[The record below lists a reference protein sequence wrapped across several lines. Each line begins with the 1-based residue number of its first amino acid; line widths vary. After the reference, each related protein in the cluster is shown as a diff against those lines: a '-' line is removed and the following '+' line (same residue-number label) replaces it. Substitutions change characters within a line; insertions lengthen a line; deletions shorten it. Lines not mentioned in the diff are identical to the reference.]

1 MNLTHSTPAILVAMM
16 AALGSPTSDAAS
28 PGGAVTGSNP
38 SQDVWHHVGPGPGSV
53 EAQVVADPATHTVYV
68 STNGGGVLK
77 STDGGLHFSPSNT
90 GLATTQVQQLA
101 IGVNDPSTLYAAALD
116 ALYVSHDAG
125 TTWTITPNDLSAFAI
140 AVNPYDANT
149 VYTASSAIQVSHDG
163 GVTFTDITGSIVGV
177 AFGMILNP
185 KNPLELF
192 VGTTGGGAYHSTDG
206 GASWT
211 ALNIDDTVW
220 SWAID
225 SVDGTVYAGSNHGVF
240 KSTDGGYHFV
250 LAGSPGNGIVYALAK
265 SGTILYAGTGGGGFS
280 VSTDDGA
287 TWTNAGVAKG
297 IGLSLNTDSAGNVYA
312 GTNFEG
318 AFMRPIQAGASR
330 PAPWRAIAWDQIR
343 NCYCQNGHAIA
354 IDPNDDEH
362 IVFTTND
369 GGLLASKDAGDSWSD
384 LSANGL
390 GARAPRSVGFDPRN
404 PKRIYVGGYTGNGF
418 WRTSDG
424 GKTWKRSFFG
434 PPNVYPTQPVV
445 DPIDGTVYVATLSM
459 GVYKS
464 TDYGATF
471 SRIDQAP
478 GAAAGVY
485 LNIGGRGLVMDPKNR
500 HTLFLAARGKG
511 VWRTVDG
518 GASWVNVDQTFA
530 LSVTID
536 PGNSNV
542 VYAAGDPSA
551 GDPGVI
557 KSIDGGS
564 TFFASGNGFPG
575 TSQTARTGAV
585 QVNPRDSNQL
595 FVGFEGDGVY
605 TSSDAGASWV
615 AANTCL
621 TNRIVQGITMDFSS
635 PQILYA
641 STFGSVFKTSSHGST
656 PGSCRRQLK
665 ENVVPVLRNNS
676 PDE

>member
-1 MNLTHSTPAILVAMM
+1 LNKSEIKMKLTSSTLAIIVGMF
-16 AALGSPTSDAAS
+16 AALGSPTSSAS
-28 PGGAVTGSNP
+28 SKGDAVTGSNR
-38 SQDVWHHVGPGPGSV
+38 SKDIWQQVGPGPGGV
-53 EAQVVADPATHTVYV
+53 EAQVVANPATNTIYV

-90 GLATTQVQQLA
+90 GLATTQIQQLA
-101 IGVNDPSTLYAAALD
+101 IGVNDPNTLYAGAID

-125 TTWTITPNDLSAFAI
+125 TTWTVTPNFLSAFAI
-140 AVNPYDANT
+140 AVDPNDANT
-149 VYTASSAIQVSHDG
+149 VYTAASAIQVSHDG
-163 GVTFTDITGSIVGV
+163 GVTFTDITGPIFGV
-177 AFGMILNP
+177 AFAMVLNP
-185 KNPLELF
+185 NNPLELF
-192 VGTTGGGAYHSTDG
+192 VGTTGGGGYHSSDG

-211 ALNIDDTVW
+211 ALSIDDTVW

-240 KSTDGGYHFV
+240 KSTDGGHSFV

-265 SGTILYAGTGGGGFS
+265 SGTSLYAGTGGGGFS
-280 VSTDDGA
+280 VSTDNGA
-287 TWTNAGVAKG
+287 TWTNTGIAKG
-297 IGLSLNTDSAGNVYA
+297 IGLSLKTDSAGNVYA

-318 AFMRPIQAGASR
+318 AFVRPIQASASR
-330 PAPWRAIAWDQIR
+330 PSPWRAIAWDKIR
-343 NCYCQNGHAIA
+343 ACNCQNGHAIA

-362 IVFTTND
+362 IFFTTND
-369 GGLLASKDAGDSWSD
+369 GGMLVSKDGGDSWSD

-390 GARAPRSVGFDPRN
+390 GARAPRSVGFDPTN

-424 GKTWKRSFFG
+424 GTTWTRSFFG

-445 DPIDGTVYVATLSM
+445 DPIDGAIYVATLSM

-471 SRIDQAP
+471 TRVDQAP
-478 GAAAGVY
+478 GAAPGVF
-485 LNIGGRGLVMDPKNR
+485 LNIGGRGLAMDPKHR

-511 VWRTVDG
+511 AWRTVDG
-518 GASWVNVDQTFA
+518 GVSWVKVDPTFA

-536 PGNSNV
+536 PSNSNV
-542 VYAAGDPSA
+542 VYASGDPSS

-557 KSIDGGS
+557 KSIDGGN
-564 TFFASGNGFPG
+564 TFFPSGNGFPG

-585 QVNPRDSNQL
+585 LVNPRDQNQL

-621 TNRIVQGITMDFSS
+621 TNTIVEGLTMDLHS
-635 PQILYA
+635 PRILYA
-641 STFGSVFKTSSHGST
+641 STFGSVFKTGRDQLQHG
-656 PGSCRRQLK
+656 PCD
-665 ENVVPVLRNNS
+665 LRFH
-676 PDE
+676 D